1 MLCIVL
7 LFGSCN
13 LSIVWSQVWMEL
25 ERRYT
30 PIYTPARWAP
40 HVSWVRSSHGTCVT
54 HRLHSEHEMVHSSSK

>member
-13 LSIVWSQVWMEL
+13 LSIVWSQVWMEP
-25 ERRYT
+25 ERRFT
-30 PIYTPARWAP
+30 PVYTPAQGASRQVGPVVA
-40 HVSWVRSSHGTCVT
+40 